1 MLANSGRIRS
11 GISPPRDVTEPA
23 GVTLIEPGVA
33 ATELPTHITHGDTK
47 RGVQALYDGAEVT
60 AEDVAEILAFTL
72 SRPRRLVINEILLRP
87 GWTP

>member
-1 MLANSGRIRS
+1 
-11 GISPPRDVTEPA
+11 
-23 GVTLIEPGVA
+23 
-33 ATELPTHITHGDTK
+33 
-47 RGVQALYDGAEVT
+47 VQALYDGAEVT